1 MTKRTEKAVRP
12 APTPASIADESLK
25 GIAGGSLHPVFP
37 PGQFPSKGTDGW
49 KPGWMPGS
57 K

>member
-1 MTKRTEKAVRP
+1 M
-12 APTPASIADESLK
+12 PASIADESLK
-25 GIAGGSLHPVFP
+25 DVAGGSLHPVFP
-37 PGQFPSKGTDGW
+37 PGQFPSKDSNGW